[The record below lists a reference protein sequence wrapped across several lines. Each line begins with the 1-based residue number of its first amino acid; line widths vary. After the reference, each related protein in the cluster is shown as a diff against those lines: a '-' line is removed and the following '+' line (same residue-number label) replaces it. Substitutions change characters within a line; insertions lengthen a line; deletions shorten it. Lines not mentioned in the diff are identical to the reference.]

1 MSKKKLAGIIVGCI
15 IAIIVI
21 AAIVTARPTPTYRLS
36 VSVNPPQAGSVS
48 PSGGEYESG
57 VQITLTATP
66 ASGYSFDYWKD
77 PASSSSN
84 TVSSDTVIISMN
96 SHKGIIAYFKAVEAD
111 GSGFK
116 KVTEDMGVNMGVGCE
131 GPKHFYKSGR
141 IIVVYCGDN
150 DSTIRLLTNG
160 LGEQLAGV

>member
-1 MSKKKLAGIIVGCI
+1 MNKKKLAGIIVGCI

-21 AAIVTARPTPTYRLS
+21 AAIVRPTPTPTYTLS
-36 VSVNPPQAGSVS
+36 VIVNPPQAGSVS

-57 VQITLTATP
+57 LQITLTATP
-66 ASGYSFDYWKD
+66 ASGYSFDYWED
-77 PASSSSN
+77 MASSSSN
-84 TVSSDTVIISMN
+84 TVSSNTVIITMN
-96 SHKGIIAYFKAVEAD
+96 SHKAIIAHFKAVEAD

-116 KVTEDMGVNMGVGCE
+116 KVTEDLGVNMGVGCE

-150 DSTIRLLTNG
+150 DSTISLLEDA
-160 LGEQLAGV
+160 LGKQFAGV